1 MKKEGA
7 LSKIGEGAID
17 NQWFKGAIL
26 TIVPRPSQDRSKR
39 VARESPIQGGNGKW
53 KIENGKWEMEAFYL
67 RVTAG
72 GQTGGVRLMSR
83 RKRRNEEKGECFLKK
98 NCESGI
104 FFDQLLA

>member
-39 VARESPIQGGNGKW
+39 VARESPVQG
-53 KIENGKWEMEAFYL
+53 ENGKLKIEAFCL

-98 NCESGI
+98 NCESGT

>member
-53 KIENGKWEMEAFYL
+53 KIENGGILFESN
-67 RVTAG
+67 
-72 GQTGGVRLMSR
+72 SR
-83 RKRRNEEKGECFLKK
+83 RPNRRSETHVSQKTQK
-98 NCESGI
+98 
-104 FFDQLLA
+104 